1 MSASVV
7 EVLGAAFGCYPHLFE
22 NHMRTIGGRP
32 QQKIDENG
40 APLPINRAEPL
51 YFYPELPR
59 SSSELRDQPYFSVTF
74 RRHFL
79 YVSDQDREVHLRR
92 RTMFR
97 LFHEDEAVL
106 EERVSGALHST
117 SAGTSKIG
125 IFLFDSV
132 SGSHPGSVVS
142 FVNRQFSNTLPRFS
156 TDEEIVLPLYGSDHS
171 LRGAFLHQFQDS
183 RFLEAILEDNSALLW
198 AILKANFGAW
208 RHTVG
213 WWDNFSRLRRDDGA
227 YIDDNR
233 FLWHLMDQ
241 NGLRLE
247 NLEMLKHSLK
257 VLQFGGCDMLRAQQ
271 GTQAHKVMTGL
282 TIDYE
287 ELVKRT
293 EGQIVG
299 IQHRLSTLA
308 AIRSITE
315 SEKSI
320 KQSEKIGS
328 LTTLAT
334 FFIPLSFV
342 SSLLGMNVMEIS
354 SQKTSIWVFFAISI
368 PLTLLA
374 FIVLANWESLKEALM
389 YLFAKRSYRYAR
401 PRRERWKGLL
411 RQGVQYL

>member
-1 MSASVV
+1 MSS
-7 EVLGAAFGCYPHLFE
+7 
-22 NHMRTIGGRP
+22 
-32 QQKIDENG
+32 
-40 APLPINRAEPL
+40 
-51 YFYPELPR
+51 
-59 SSSELRDQPYFSVTF
+59 
-74 RRHFL
+74 
-79 YVSDQDREVHLRR
+79 
-92 RTMFR
+92 
-97 LFHEDEAVL
+97 
-106 EERVSGALHST
+106 
-117 SAGTSKIG
+117 
-125 IFLFDSV
+125 
-132 SGSHPGSVVS
+132 
-142 FVNRQFSNTLPRFS
+142 VNRQFSNTLPRFS
-156 TDEEIVLPLYGSDHS
+156 TNEEIVLLLYGSDHS

-208 RHTVG
+208 LYSVG
-213 WWDNFSRLRRDDGA
+213 WWDNFSRLTRQDDKFIG
-227 YIDDNR
+227 DNQ

-241 NGLRLE
+241 HVLRLQ
-247 NLEMLKHSLK
+247 NLAMLKHSLK
-257 VLQFGGCDMLRAQQ
+257 VLQYGGCNMLRAQQ
-271 GTQAHKVMTGL
+271 GTQAHKAMTGL

-293 EGQIVG
+293 EDQIVG

-354 SQKTSIWVFFAISI
+354 SQKTSIWVFFVISI

-374 FIVLANWESLKEALM
+374 FIVLANWESLKDALM
-389 YLFAKRSYRYAR
+389 YLFAKRCYSASGTCARNISFSANMMMDTDHCAGMMAALSDLMLTPLLGRTAAAIFRDANPHQASAFPQTGGFAAKRGRELDECACGSSLRPVGRRALRPAISYQRMGLRSVDDAQSCEGDGCFSCKDEVQESGELHNANI
-401 PRRERWKGLL
+401 ERQANSLK
-411 RQGVQYL
+411 YF